1 MIRGRSQESR
11 RRARRSEEESPER
24 CAQRKSGE
32 ERKEAKLRNIAKKE
46 VLGRGSMRFES
57 HNCRRIGR
65 SPMMGAGATFPAVTS
80 VCRPSANSCD

>member
-32 ERKEAKLRNIAKKE
+32 ERKEAQAQEHRKE
-46 VLGRGSMRFES
+46 GSSGQRIDAVRKPQLSPHWKVADDGRWGNVSGGHFRLPPI
-57 HNCRRIGR
+57 RQQL
-65 SPMMGAGATFPAVTS
+65 
-80 VCRPSANSCD
+80 